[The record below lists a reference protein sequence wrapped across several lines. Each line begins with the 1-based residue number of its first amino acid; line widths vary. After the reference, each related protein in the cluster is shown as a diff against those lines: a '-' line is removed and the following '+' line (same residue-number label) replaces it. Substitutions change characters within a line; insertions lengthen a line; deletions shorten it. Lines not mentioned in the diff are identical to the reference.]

1 MSKTTILNQ
10 SSAMKTA
17 AGDTGNISWGNCST
31 IAVDVNC
38 TSQQG
43 TSPTLQILVDR
54 LGADGVTY
62 FNMYDSGAISVSSA
76 SSGSP
81 VVIKRSIGPGCTTG
95 EEIASSGRVRWV
107 IGGSSTPGAQFS
119 LSVIGE

>member
-10 SSAMKTA
+10 ASAMKTSNS
-17 AGDTGNISWGNCST
+17 DTGNISWGNCST

-38 TSQQG
+38 TNQQG
-43 TSPTLQILVDR
+43 TSPTLEIFVDR

-62 FNMYDSGAISVSSA
+62 FNMYDSGAVSVSGA
-76 SSGSP
+76 STTA
-81 VVIKRSIGPGCTTG
+81 VQIRRSVGPGCTTG
-95 EEIASSGRVRWV
+95 EEIGSSGRVRWE

-119 LSVIGE
+119 LSIQGE

>member
-10 SSAMKTA
+10 ASAMKTSNS
-17 AGDTGNISWGNCST
+17 DTGNISWGNCST

-38 TSQQG
+38 TNQQG
-43 TSPTLQILVDR
+43 TSPTLEIFVDR

-62 FNMYDSGAISVSSA
+62 FNMYDSGAVSVSGA
-76 SSGSP
+76 STTA
-81 VVIKRSIGPGCTTG
+81 VQIRRSVGPGCATG
-95 EEIASSGRVRWV
+95 EEIGSSGRVRWQ

-119 LSVIGE
+119 LSIQGE

>member
-10 SSAMKTA
+10 ASAMKTA
-17 AGDTGNISWGNCST
+17 NGDTGNISWGNCST

-38 TSQQG
+38 TNQQG
-43 TSPTLQILVDR
+43 TSPTLEIFVDR

-62 FNMYDSGAISVSSA
+62 FNMYDSGAVSVSGA
-76 SSGSP
+76 STTA
-81 VVIKRSIGPGCTTG
+81 VQIRRSVGPGCATG
-95 EEIASSGRVRWV
+95 EEIGSSGRVRWV

-119 LSVIGE
+119 LSIQGE